1 MNYKVK
7 IEDRIFEVE
16 VRDLYTRPI
25 LAVVDGIEIEVWP
38 EENQTAVR
46 TAGTAAQPAASGASA
61 RIQAASPTPPP
72 FPTNGTAAVPSSA
85 PLQVGNLCQVLAPIP
100 GVILDVKVGPG
111 ETVEQGQAL
120 FILEAM
126 KMKNTIR
133 ASRPATVARVNVKQ
147 GQTVKHHD
155 LLLEYED

>member
-25 LAVVDGIEIEVWP
+25 LAVVDGVEIEVWP
-38 EENQTAVR
+38 EENQSSVPTAV
-46 TAGTAAQPAASGASA
+46 AAQRSAAVEAA
-61 RIQAASPTPPP
+61 RLRTASPTHPP
-72 FPTNGTAAVPSSA
+72 FPTNGTAAVQSSA
-85 PLQVGNLCQVLAPIP
+85 SLQVGNLCQVLAPIP

-133 ASRPATVARVNVKQ
+133 ANRPATVARVNVKQ